1 MVVHSSQVAFRLW
14 RSRSGNTST
23 SQLSSLTLFR
33 VYRAN
38 TYNAGVSVVFYL
50 IGSIF
55 LLLFVLK
62 DILGALCNAACR
74 PQPVAQT
81 RPVVF
86 PQLPVR
92 AVSNVITRVL
102 SVLLHLRLI
111 RPPSTGLSFITP
123 STGLPFIRPSCP
135 LPHFM
140 LSLTTAGL
148 RRRRRRRPCPGPG
161 HRLPP
166 SHSPHAAPHPPRRH
180 APSLF
185 HPHGPSSPSTSPC
198 PCPCPRPHPSTA
210 CGGSG
215 GCSHAGRGPRPAI
228 WARRS
233 ATILLG
239 HCFILGA
246 PFCSR
251 V

>member
-14 RSRSGNTST
+14 RSRSGKTSM

-38 TYNAGVSVVFYL
+38 TYNAGVSIVFYL

-74 PQPVAQT
+74 PQPHTAAQT

-111 RPPSTGLSFITP
+111 RPPSSGL
-123 STGLPFIRPSCP
+123 
-135 LPHFM
+135 H
-140 LSLTTAGL
+140 
-148 RRRRRRRPCPGPG
+148 
-161 HRLPP
+161 
-166 SHSPHAAPHPPRRH
+166 
-180 APSLF
+180 
-185 HPHGPSSPSTSPC
+185 
-198 PCPCPRPHPSTA
+198 
-210 CGGSG
+210 
-215 GCSHAGRGPRPAI
+215 
-228 WARRS
+228 
-233 ATILLG
+233 
-239 HCFILGA
+239 
-246 PFCSR
+246 
-251 V
+251 